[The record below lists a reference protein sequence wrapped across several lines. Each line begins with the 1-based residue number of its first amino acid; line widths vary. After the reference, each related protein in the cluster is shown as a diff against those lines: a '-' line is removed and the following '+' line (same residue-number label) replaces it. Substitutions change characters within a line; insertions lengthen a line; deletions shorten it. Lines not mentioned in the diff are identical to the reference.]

1 MQNGI
6 RAGHAFAYIRAAND
20 ASFPHEARWAPNRR
34 RWGENAALGSQN
46 PPTLLER
53 MEAELMKLRD
63 LQKRIAISL
72 EDAFRGI
79 KESRRKR
86 LRERGKRKDE

>member
-1 MQNGI
+1 
-6 RAGHAFAYIRAAND
+6 
-20 ASFPHEARWAPNRR
+20 
-34 RWGENAALGSQN
+34 
-46 PPTLLER
+46 